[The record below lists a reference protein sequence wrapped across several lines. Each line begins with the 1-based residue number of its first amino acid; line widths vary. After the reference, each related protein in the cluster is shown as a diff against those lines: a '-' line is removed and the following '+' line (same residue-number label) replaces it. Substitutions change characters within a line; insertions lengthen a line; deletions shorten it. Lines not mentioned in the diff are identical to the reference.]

1 MGVSTA
7 PPAPSPAP
15 SPPPPSPAPRSVW
28 IALVLVVAVIVGAA
42 AGLLAYAGGA
52 NAPTAVL
59 TGGGA
64 FAGTVLLL
72 LALLNFGSGGSA

>member
-1 MGVSTA
+1 MSTTTN
-7 PPAPSPAP
+7 PPT
-15 SPPPPSPAPRSVW
+15 PRSVW
-28 IALVLVVAVIVGAA
+28 IALILMAAVIVGAG

-52 NAPTAVL
+52 NVPMAVL

-72 LALLNFGSGGSA
+72 LALLSFASGKPA